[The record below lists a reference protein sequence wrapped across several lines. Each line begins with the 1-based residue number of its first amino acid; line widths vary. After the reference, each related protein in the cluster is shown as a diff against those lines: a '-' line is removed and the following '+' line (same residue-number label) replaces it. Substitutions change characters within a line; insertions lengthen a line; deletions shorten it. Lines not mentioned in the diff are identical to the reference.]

1 MQRLA
6 GSALSKQEQPAKT
19 TAGSIADGVL
29 TVDTNNKI
37 ICSNAVAYRLLNT
50 KPEMVI
56 GKTVETVLRAS
67 HIITGEHLPPEYFSD
82 ALRHRK
88 TLSKALM
95 LSDTQGRTHPVYCR
109 CSYTRSD
116 TNEISGAII
125 TLSDLTEEQRLRA
138 ELHQQANYD
147 HLTQLPNRR
156 EFESRISQAIDSAK
170 DAAKTYALC
179 YLDLDQFKIVNENSG
194 HGAGDEVLR
203 QIAQLLQT
211 HLERQDTVARL
222 GGDEFGVLF
231 SGTTLEQAEATLD
244 EMRCSIANARFFWE
258 DHAYT
263 TSMSAGLVLIDESTT
278 SVMTALRDADNACYI
293 AKESGRNRVHVAL
306 PHNQELAQRRE
317 KIQSLDLIAQ
327 ALEQDRFVLFAQN
340 IEPTVA
346 PETDTPLHVEILLRM
361 RGESGDIIA
370 PSSFLPAAEQYGIC
384 SSIDRWVIRNT
395 LRSINQFVQ
404 TSHVPHI
411 YSINLSGQSLGASDF
426 LDFMLEELF
435 RFTPPKHLLCFE
447 ITETAAIADMGS
459 ALKLMESL
467 RELGCQF
474 ALDDFGSGLSSFSY
488 LKNLPVDYLKI
499 DGQFIRDMLSDPLDL
514 AMVRSINDI
523 GHTMGIK
530 TIAEFVDNPALRH
543 QLQLLGVDFV
553 QGYLLGKPQPLDQL
567 HNERLNK
574 DVTQSQ
580 PLFAS

>member
-6 GSALSKQEQPAKT
+6 GYGVSEQEQSAKAK
-19 TAGSIADGVL
+19 AGSIADGVL

-37 ICSNAVAYRLLNT
+37 ISSNAVAYRLLNT
-50 KPEMVI
+50 KPEMVV

-95 LSDTQGRTHPVYCR
+95 LYDTQGRTHPVYCR

-116 TNEISGAII
+116 TNKISGAII
-125 TLSDLTEEQRLRA
+125 TLSDLTEEQRLKA

-156 EFESRISQAIDSAK
+156 EFESRINQAIDSAK
-170 DAAKTYALC
+170 GTSKTHALC
-179 YLDLDQFKIVNENSG
+179 YLDLDQFKIVNKTSG

-203 QIAQLLQT
+203 QTAQLLQT
-211 HLERQDTVARL
+211 HLEKQDTVARL

-244 EMRCSIANARFFWE
+244 KMRCSIENARFIWE
-258 DHAYT
+258 DHAYS

-384 SSIDRWVIRNT
+384 PSIDRWVIRNT

-404 TSHVPHI
+404 TGHAPHI

-426 LDFMLEELF
+426 LDFMLEELS
-435 RFTPPKHLLCFE
+435 RFTPPKNLLCFE

-459 ALKLMESL
+459 ALKLMQSL

-488 LKNLPVDYLKI
+488 LKTLPVDYLKI

-523 GHTMGIK
+523 GHTMGMK
-530 TIAEFVDNPALRH
+530 TIAEFVDNPAVRH

-567 HNERLNK
+567 HNERLHREA
-574 DVTQSQ
+574 TQSQ